1 MIQLIEVCI
10 INRDDFTVY
19 FRNISCVKFYH
30 GCDEE
35 VVMRVRFNSIFKF
48 IGGEWKCFSIILGII
63 IIIAGMIV
71 PAGDRL
77 SKTQKLQYQS
87 DLQLKSIGI
96 LALSFK
102 TNFHADPRQLSQ
114 IVSPGR
120 IDLLPTFYAPN
131 RAERQ
136 RPSDWQT
143 NRLDIDLYSDYALPT
158 KTDTAILVFEKP
170 GMWKDGTVAVC
181 MTNLIVTRMRI
192 TNFNSLIH

>member
-1 MIQLIEVCI
+1 MKLC
-10 INRDDFTVY
+10 
-19 FRNISCVKFYH
+19 
-30 GCDEE
+30 
-35 VVMRVRFNSIFKF
+35 FNSIFKF
-48 IGGEWKCFSIILGII
+48 IGRKWIWFSLILGI

-102 TNFHADPRQLSQ
+102 TNFHSDPRQLSQ
-114 IVSPGR
+114 IVPAGR
-120 IDLLPTFYAPN
+120 VDLLPTFYAPN
-131 RAERQ
+131 GAEGK

-143 NRLDIDLYSDYALPT
+143 SKLDIDLYSDYAIPT
-158 KTDTAILVFEKP
+158 KTNTAVLVFEKP
-170 GMWKDGTVAVC
+170 GTWEDGTVAVC

-192 TNFNSLIH
+192 TDFNSLIH